1 MKNRDKFGITCIFEV
16 FEIRN
21 FDAKC
26 IFYMENPV

>member
-1 MKNRDKFGITCIFEV
+1 MKNRDKFGITGVLEV

-21 FDAKC
+21 LDAKC